1 MDNQNWEARK
11 AEIERLYLEKD
22 QTLKDVR
29 EALAK
34 RGFHKTYSISHLFLN
49 VSLYHQARKAS
60 TRQDSNNG
68 D

>member
-1 MDNQNWEARK
+1 MDNQSWEAHK

-34 RGFHKTYSISHLFLN
+34 RGFHKTYIISHQFLN
-49 VSLYHQARKAS
+49 VSL
-60 TRQDSNNG
+60 
-68 D
+68 